1 MGLGL
6 KANERCETVNDWK
19 VEVLDEVAYE
29 MMLMWNLQVDKI
41 ECPGLK
47 ESTSKSGKRMSK
59 RKVKVTTKLQ
69 SSNIA
74 NTKLQSS

>member
-1 MGLGL
+1 MRGVKLSMII
-6 KANERCETVNDWK
+6 WK
-19 VEVLDEVAYE
+19 VEVLDGVAYE
-29 MMLMWNLQVDKI
+29 VMLVWNLQVDKI
-41 ECPGLK
+41 ESPGLK